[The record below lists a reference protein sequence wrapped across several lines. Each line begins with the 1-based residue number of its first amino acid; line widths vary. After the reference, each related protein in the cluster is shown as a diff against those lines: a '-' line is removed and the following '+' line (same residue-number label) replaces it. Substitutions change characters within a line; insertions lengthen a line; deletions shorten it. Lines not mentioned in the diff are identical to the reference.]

1 MAMFDVVAKGFRD
14 VRMRFEG
21 KRELTEE
28 NIDEAL
34 KDIRRS
40 MLEADVNFRIAKDFI
55 GRVKEKALGEVVKV
69 KAKGSQGK
77 MEVSPGDH
85 FVKICHDELEA
96 LMGPVDSSIVFANPR
111 VGPTKIMMVGLQGSG
126 KTTTTGKLAKL
137 LMDQHG
143 KKPLLVGADVY
154 RPAAIE
160 QLRVLGQQLG
170 VPVHAVEGGDP
181 VQVCNDAVAMAKD
194 QDRDVIL
201 FDTAGR
207 LAVDDVLMN
216 ELEQIVSTTTPENIF
231 LVADAMIGQ
240 DAVNTAKEFNSR
252 LEIDGFI
259 MTKLDGDAR
268 GGAALSIKEV
278 TGKPIKFIGVGEK
291 LDDLEEFRPEGLANR
306 ILGFGDVMGLMNKFE
321 RSLSE
326 EDAQRAEKDAMRM
339 LSGEF
344 DFNDFYNQ
352 LEQISKLGSMNE
364 LMEMMPFFGGGMPAD
379 ANIDDSELTKIRA
392 IIQSMTTREKKDPD
406 VLTRQPGRVR
416 RIAKGSGHDKEKV
429 EQVIQQ
435 FNMMRGMM
443 QQFSSMGGG
452 GLLGKIPGLKQ
463 LNQLRGMKDMDMSS
477 ILGDLMG
484 GAGGGGGPGGGLSG
498 LPGFDG
504 PNLPPGYSPPGG
516 RLLGSS
522 KGTKSK
528 SLSANKRK
536 RKRRTVKQA
545 RKKNKK

>member
-1 MAMFDVVAKGFRD
+1 MFDVVAKGFRD

-416 RIAKGSGHDKEKV
+416 RIAKGSGNDKEKV

>member
-194 QDRDVIL
+194 QGRDVIL

-416 RIAKGSGHDKEKV
+416 RIAKGSGSDKEKV

-443 QQFSSMGGG
+443 QQFNSMGGG

>member
-14 VRMRFEG
+14 VRNRFEG

-34 KDIRRS
+34 KDIRMS
-40 MLEADVNFRIAKDFI
+40 MLEADVNFKIAKDFI
-55 GRVKEKALGEVVKV
+55 GRVKDKALGEVVKV
-69 KAKGSQGK
+69 KAKGKDGTL
-77 MEVSPGDH
+77 EVSPGDH
-85 FVKICHDELEA
+85 FIKICHDELEG
-96 LMGPVDSSIVFANPR
+96 LMGPVDTTFVFANPR
-111 VGPTKIMMVGLQGSG
+111 IGPTKIMMVGLQGSG
-126 KTTTTGKLAKL
+126 KTTTTAKLAKL
-137 LMDQHG
+137 LMDQYK

-160 QLRVLGQQLG
+160 QLRVLGNQLG
-170 VPVHAVEGGDP
+170 IPVHAREGGDP
-181 VQVCNDAVAMAKD
+181 IEVCREAVALAEKTG
-194 QDRDVIL
+194 RDAIL

-207 LAVDDVLMN
+207 LAVDDVLME
-216 ELEQIVSTTTPENIF
+216 ELEQIVKITKPENIF

-240 DAVNTAKEFNSR
+240 DAVNTAKEFNAR

-306 ILGFGDVMGLMNKFE
+306 ILGFGDVMGLMNRFE
-321 RSLSE
+321 RTMSE
-326 EDAQRAEKDAMRM
+326 EDAMRAEKDAMRM

-352 LEQISKLGSMNE
+352 LESISKMGSMNE
-364 LMEMMPFFGGGMPAD
+364 LLEMMPFASSLPAGVS
-379 ANIDDSELTKIRA
+379 IDDEELGRIRA
-392 IIQSMTTREKKDPD
+392 IIQSMTIKERAFPD
-406 VLTRQPGRVR
+406 LLTRQPNRVR
-416 RIAKGSGHDKEKV
+416 RIAKGSGTPQPKV

-443 QQFSSMGGG
+443 QQFATMGGS
-452 GLLGKIPGLKQ
+452 GLMGRIPGLKQ
-463 LNQLRGMKDMDMSS
+463 LNQLTKMKNMD
-477 ILGDLMG
+477 IGALFGDLMG
-484 GAGGGGGPGGGLSG
+484 SMGSQGGPSGGLGG
-498 LPGFDG
+498 LPGFGG
-504 PNLPPGYSPPGG
+504 PQLPPGYSPPGG
-516 RLLGSS
+516 KMLASS

-528 SLSANKRK
+528 SMASDKRK
-536 RKRRTVKQA
+536 RKRKAVKKA
-545 RKKNKK
+545 RKTNNK